1 MAMREGHFGQVP
13 MLRVSQVLVPGRR
26 QTGWFIVMSVGIVVI
41 TLTDTIGGWGYNDN
55 LLIVPIL
62 IGTITCIRREGVFGK
77 LGFLKQVVVRVGGT
91 VACFFYLAFDA
102 INAVEL
108 LGDNWKPLLIGVG
121 LTIFNLLDI
130 AVQLVKK
137 KVIAA
142 SNDNLLLESTRRGW
156 SLHEEPLRPT
166 PFERSYARKYG
177 LVPEQVAVQFASEA
191 IKRRQQR

>member
-13 MLRVSQVLVPGRR
+13 MLHVSQVLVPGRR

-55 LLIVPIL
+55 LLVVPIL
-62 IGTITCIRREGVFGK
+62 IGTIICIRREGIFGK
-77 LGFLKQVVVRVGGT
+77 FGFLKQVVVRTGGV

-102 INAVEL
+102 FNAVDM
-108 LGDNWKPLLIGVG
+108 LGDNWVPLVIGAG
-121 LTIFNLLDI
+121 MAAFNLLDI
-130 AVQLVKK
+130 IAQFAKRR
-137 KVIAA
+137 VIAA
-142 SNDNLLLESTRRGW
+142 SNDNLLLEATRRGW
-156 SLHEEPLRPT
+156 QLREESLRPT